1 MSQLDKDVVIA
12 AFKETYTKVHNKTP
26 DLEIK
31 SGWYKVDGGKGIRL
45 AQLQALTEE
54 LAVQAKPADAAPSQ
68 EKIVEETQVSVE
80 AEVSVETASE
90 AEKLETSSSVEKAP
104 ALEPEATQ
112 KPSESKPRFSLKA
125 LWQQVIGKAKS

>member
-54 LAVQAKPADAAPSQ
+54 LAIQAKPADSAAP
-68 EKIVEETQVSVE
+68 EAKAVKETEVSVE
-80 AEVSVETASE
+80 ADVATETASKGEKLDAPTVVEETPVVE
-90 AEKLETSSSVEKAP
+90 AESTSAP
-104 ALEPEATQ
+104 
-112 KPSESKPRFSLKA
+112 KPRFSLKA
-125 LWQQVIGKAKS
+125 LWQQIIGKTSS